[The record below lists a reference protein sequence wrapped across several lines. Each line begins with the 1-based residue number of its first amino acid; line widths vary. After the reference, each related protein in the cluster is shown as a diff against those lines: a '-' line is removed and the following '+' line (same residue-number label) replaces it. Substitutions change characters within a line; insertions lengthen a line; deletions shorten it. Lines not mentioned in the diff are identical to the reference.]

1 MKKYF
6 FCCGSPSMSSLDVLL
21 GEPFEPF
28 ETGDSLEP
36 FESTDSK
43 KLILPEEDIE
53 LPDQIERK
61 PEEKINY
68 VIVISAPSTQTI
80 ILLFVLFFA
89 YILQKETIGPANC
102 R

>member
-1 MKKYF
+1 MKKYI
-6 FCCGSPSMSSLDVLL
+6 FCCGSPAMSRLDVLL
-21 GEPFEPF
+21 PLNSSEPFELN
-28 ETGDSLEP
+28 E
-36 FESTDSK
+36 
-43 KLILPEEDIE
+43 LILPEEEFENGIE
-53 LPDQIERK
+53 LPEQTEKK

-80 ILLFVLFFA
+80 ILLFLLFFA